1 MDEKLKDQDVLLVK
15 EKGGDSLKVVTGQH
29 EDGTPKTTLP
39 KDENNP
45 DFLKIDKHGNVL
57 ENFFTNFM
65 RQVKDPTR
73 FEFFKAPADKIGE
86 VVAKLQEAFKNP
98 DEPANKATIE
108 THKVN
113 PEEHLQKQSQEQG
126 QEKRPNL
133 IDANR
138 VDWSQ
143 LDRLGVTREML
154 EKTKSLD
161 AMLNFQKSPV
171 LLPIVTKFDDVTLR
185 TDARL
190 SFREAPDGKLS
201 VAIHALRKEPELE
214 KPYFGVKFSEEDKK
228 NLLTTGNLG
237 RVIDAEYKQG
247 EKTPVYLSLDKLTNE
262 LVAIRADKIK
272 IPESIKGVQLDEK
285 QKQALSEGKSVL
297 VEGMTSKNGKEFS
310 ANIQVNADKRS
321 IEFRF
326 DNQPKQ
332 EQTQKTEQKQSQN
345 GEVKIPKT
353 LLGVAL
359 TNKQQEILKA
369 GETAYVAGM
378 KDKTGEPFNAYVK
391 VNTEENKLDFFK
403 WDPNKAQKQGAEV
416 TPDNASKT
424 QVAVNSEG
432 KTNEAT
438 KKVDEPMK
446 QGQTQPTEK
455 QEAKLST
462 DKEKLQFVAKYGYD
476 GIANHPKSN
485 DVFNTAFME
494 KYNLKTDYG
503 HAKTIHY
510 NSTFADTVAGT
521 DSMLAD
527 VKQYSNK
534 MKETA
539 SQELSKQEK
548 KEEQKQ
554 ENPNKSRGRKM

>member
-29 EDGTPKTTLP
+29 EDGTPKTALP

-45 DFLKIDKHGNVL
+45 DFLKIDKHGNAL

-65 RQVKDPTR
+65 RQAKDPTR
-73 FEFFKAPADKIGE
+73 FEFFKAPADKVME

-113 PEEHLQKQSQEQG
+113 SEEHLQKQSQEQ
-126 QEKRPNL
+126 EKKPNL
-133 IDANR
+133 IDESR
-138 VDWSQ
+138 IDWSQ
-143 LDRLGVTREML
+143 LERLGVTRETL
-154 EKTKSLD
+154 KKTKSLD

-171 LLPIVTKFDDVTLR
+171 LLPIVSKFDDVTLR

-228 NLLTTGNLG
+228 NILTTGNLG

-262 LVAIRADKIK
+262 LVAIRTDKIK
-272 IPESIKGVQLDEK
+272 IPESIKGIQLDEK
-285 QKQALSEGKSVL
+285 QRQALSEGKSVL
-297 VEGMTSKNGKEFS
+297 VEGMISKNGKEFS
-310 ANIQVNADKRS
+310 ANIQVNADKRG

-332 EQTQKTEQKQSQN
+332 EQAQKTEHRQSQS
-345 GEVKIPKT
+345 GEFRIPKT

-369 GETAYVAGM
+369 GETTYISGM
-378 KDKTGEPFNAYVK
+378 KDKKGESFNAYVK

-403 WDPNKAQKQGAEV
+403 WNPNKAQKQGAEV

-432 KTNEAT
+432 KTDEAT
-438 KKVDEPMK
+438 KKVDKPLK
-446 QGQTQPTEK
+446 KGQTQPTE
-455 QEAKLST
+455 
-462 DKEKLQFVAKYGYD
+462 
-476 GIANHPKSN
+476 
-485 DVFNTAFME
+485 
-494 KYNLKTDYG
+494 
-503 HAKTIHY
+503 
-510 NSTFADTVAGT
+510 
-521 DSMLAD
+521 
-527 VKQYSNK
+527 
-534 MKETA
+534 
-539 SQELSKQEK
+539 KQEK

-554 ENPNKSRGRKM
+554 EQKQPQKRGHKM